1 MAARGVDHRVRLDRS
16 GQVPRTRGR
25 PVGRER
31 PQVIVVH
38 RGGDHGCLIT
48 ILLLVIA
55 WPLAI
60 LYWLLRLMAS
70 VVGTAVDWL
79 TGGPV
84 RRRRR

>member
-1 MAARGVDHRVRLDRS
+1 MAARDVDRRDRLDGS
-16 GQVPRTRGR
+16 GSAPRTRGR

-31 PQVIVVH
+31 PQVIIV
-38 RGGDHGCLIT
+38 RQGGDHGCLIT
-48 ILLLVIA
+48 ILLLVVA

-60 LYWLLRLMAS
+60 LYWLLRLMAW
-70 VVGTAVDWL
+70 VVGSAFDWL